1 MMKNAVPPPVAEIL
15 GAYWKTDRR
24 LLLLIA
30 GSVALSSL
38 ASVAA
43 PYLFSR
49 LIDRLPSDGVD
60 ALAGGFL
67 LYAVMLGAGSVLQN
81 TVQYLSFLSGENLGF
96 ITSTRYFARLLKKTN
111 SFFLDH
117 NAAELQVAGE
127 KGRGAL
133 KIVVQLGLVAFIPS
147 ALQIVLTLVTL
158 GALINLQVV
167 LIVLV
172 YGTVAVTVSA
182 IATRRARIHRE
193 AAVEAGQQNAR
204 FVGNAMNAMETLR
217 QFGGSTWMVQRFEQK
232 AQSVRDSW
240 RAYVLQRIGFIAL
253 LGIGLAVEFV
263 VTFHLL
269 LPRYQSG
276 ALSIG
281 DIVLFNL
288 LLLQLNMPFEMIARS
303 IDDVARSWSMLGPLS
318 TLWAAPEEQQVADAQ
333 RFAGESGRLEF
344 EQVSHRYGNRRGVS
358 NVSFKAERGSINFL
372 MGPTGAGKS
381 TLLKLALKSIDPQ
394 HGRILV
400 DGVDL
405 SRIDRAAWHAAV
417 AVVPQDVILLNES
430 LADNILLGRAR
441 DDHRL
446 RHAAGKAAILPLIE
460 ALPEGLETTV
470 GERGLKLSGGERQ
483 RIAIARALYGEP
495 GILFLDEASSALDEA
510 TEREIMGHIR
520 ALANDVT
527 VVAITHRRSIVSP
540 TDRVI
545 ELESDR

>member
-1 MMKNAVPPPVAEIL
+1 MTKNAVPPPVAEIL

-30 GSVALSSL
+30 SSVVLSSL
-38 ASVAA
+38 ATVAA

-49 LIDRLPSDGVD
+49 LIDRLPSDGVS
-60 ALAGGFL
+60 ALAGGFV
-67 LYAVMLGAGSVLQN
+67 LYAVMLGAGSALQN

-96 ITSTRYFARLLKKTN
+96 ITSTRYFTRLLKKTN

-172 YGTVAVTVSA
+172 YGAVAVTLSA

-217 QFGGSTWMVQRFEQK
+217 QFGGSAWMVQRFEQK
-232 AQSVRDSW
+232 ARSVRDSW

-253 LGIGLAVEFV
+253 LGAGLAVEFI
-263 VTFHLL
+263 VTFQLL

-333 RFAGESGRLEF
+333 RFAGEGGRLEF
-344 EQVSHRYGNRRGVS
+344 QQVSHRYGNGRGVS
-358 NVSFKAERGSINFL
+358 DVSFEAERGGINFL
-372 MGPTGAGKS
+372 IGPTGAGKS
-381 TLLKLALKSIDPQ
+381 TLFKLALKSIDPQ
-394 HGRILV
+394 RGRILV

-430 LADNILLGRAR
+430 LADNILLGRTR
-441 DDHRL
+441 DDDRL
-446 RHAAGKAAILPLIE
+446 RHAARKASILPLIE

-495 GILFLDEASSALDEA
+495 AILFLDEASSALDEA
-510 TEREIMGHIR
+510 IEREIMGHIR

-527 VVAITHRRSIVSP
+527 VVAITHRRAIVSP
-540 TDRVI
+540 ADRVI
-545 ELESDR
+545 ELGGDA